1 MKKTRPVLM
10 SAAAA
15 ALLVLALPLGAREL
29 AGVTMPDTLAVGGQT
44 LKLNG
49 VGLRKKAIFKV
60 YVGGLYLDTPSTDA
74 AAILARDGAKAV
86 RMQFLRNLRKT
97 QLVDAF
103 REGFDGNAPQKA
115 AAQKTAVDRFLALI
129 PDVKEGETL
138 TLSYTP
144 GKGTSV
150 ALGAKELGVV
160 EGREFAEALFSIWLG
175 PKPPS
180 DSLKA
185 AMLGG

>member
-1 MKKTRPVLM
+1 MAT
-10 SAAAA
+10 AGA
-15 ALLVLALPLGAREL
+15 ALLLLTPPAAPREL
-29 AGVTMPDTLAVGGQT
+29 AGVTMPETLTVGGET

-60 YVGGLYLDTPSTDA
+60 YVGGLYLDVPARDP

-86 RMQFLRNLRKT
+86 RMQFLRDLKKT

-103 REGFDGNAPQKA
+103 REGFEGNAPEKA
-115 AAQKTAVDRFLALI
+115 AAQKGAVDRFLSLV
-129 PDVKEGETL
+129 PDVKEGEIL
-138 TLSYTP
+138 TVAYTP
-144 GKGTSV
+144 GRGTSV
-150 ALGAKELGVV
+150 ALGEKELGVI
-160 EGREFAEALFSIWLG
+160 EGRDFAGALFAIWLG

>member
-1 MKKTRPVLM
+1 M
-10 SAAAA
+10 AAAGA
-15 ALLVLALPLGAREL
+15 ALLLVSLPAPAREL
-29 AGVTMPDTLAVGGQT
+29 AGVTMPETLTVGGET

-60 YVGGLYLDTPSTDA
+60 YVGGLYLDSPSKDA

-86 RMQFLRNLRKT
+86 RMQFLRDLRKT
-97 QLVDAF
+97 QLTDAF
-103 REGFDGNAPQKA
+103 REGFEGNAPEKA
-115 AAQKTAVDRFLALI
+115 AAQKGAVDRFLALI
-129 PDVKEGETL
+129 PDVREGEIL
-138 TLSYTP
+138 TLAYTP

-150 ALGAKELGVV
+150 ALGERELGIL

-180 DSLKA
+180 DSLKTA
-185 AMLGG
+185 LLGG